1 MAAGHLVYLAP
12 GWALWRDF
20 AVRSTGFPVEGLQ
33 AFGGES
39 EGERLAEVARDPR
52 FREAVAWQS
61 RDALAHA
68 IDKHARGVP
77 EGPSRV
83 RRREEVVAS
92 FWQRYCTKN
101 DTIGFFG
108 PLGWGRFSERDPTTV
123 RGGAPEHERVVHLE
137 NWAVEAV
144 ASAAGVAPLVPM
156 SPFPERALRERL
168 ARERPDAL
176 QALDRLEAARD
187 AVAAARRED
196 VAGALARLDDVFVEV
211 TGRPAV
217 RCEQDTGGGRT
228 VAYLDCVSDLDL
240 TIGSEVLDELR
251 TTLPALLHASR
262 WWCGRVFAAGS
273 AVLEQVAQGR
283 SGPLGPLMGDL
294 MAAAWGL
301 FEHLPDEQ
309 AELQSRWAHAVGD
322 GGSTRLAERAAVAFA
337 DAAPAWHWSSYHSA
351 DVQIAAT
358 DIGALRRGQFLAVL
372 GDFHGGSNPL
382 GQGLFAHRHPESA
395 ITERIARDV
404 GPFVHL
410 LPPRRGV
417 VDMTARAYPT
427 FGTDGSIVITAGA
440 EPGPD
445 RTRAIPM
452 RDILLESGEVTDR
465 AGSFR
470 VPLAELLFLPIFIAG
485 VRTFDP
491 FGPHEGR
498 VCLGRTVVRRATW
511 SIPTADIPERADE
524 LPAWAQDRGLPRSV
538 FARIAVPLASHE
550 RKPMYIDFNSPALRR
565 VLARFIS
572 PLRDRPGARFAF
584 TEMLPTP
591 DQCWLQ
597 TEHGHHTSELRLVAL
612 DTTRVPATPAR
623 ALRDDAVR

>member
-1 MAAGHLVYLAP
+1 MAAGHLVDLAP

-33 AFGGES
+33 AFGGDG
-39 EGERLAEVARDPR
+39 EGERLAEVARDRR

-68 IDKHARGVP
+68 IDKHARGVS
-77 EGPSRV
+77 EGPSRI

-108 PLGWGRFSERDPTTV
+108 PLGWGRFSERDPTTA

-144 ASAAGVAPLVPM
+144 ASAAGVAALVPM

-176 QALDRLEAARD
+176 PVLDRLEAARD
-187 AVAAARRED
+187 AIAAARRED
-196 VAGALARLDDVFVEV
+196 VAGALARLDDVFVEI

-217 RCEQDTGGGRT
+217 RGEQDTGGGRT

-251 TTLPALLHASR
+251 TSLPAVLHASR

-273 AVLEQVAQGR
+273 AVLEQVAHGQ

-301 FEHLPDEQ
+301 YEHLHDEQ
-309 AELQSRWAHAVGD
+309 AELQIRWAQVVGD
-322 GGSTRLAERAAVAFA
+322 DSNRLTEHAAAVFA
-337 DAAPAWHWSSYHSA
+337 DALPAWQSSTYHSA

-358 DIGALRRGQFLAVL
+358 DVDAIGRGQFLAVL

-382 GQGLFAHRHPESA
+382 GQGLFAHRHPQSA
-395 ITERIARDV
+395 INERIARDL
-404 GPFVHL
+404 GPLIRL

-427 FGTDGSIVITAGA
+427 FGQDGSIVITAGD
-440 EPGPD
+440 EPVPD
-445 RTRAIPM
+445 GAQAIPI
-452 RDILLESGEVTDR
+452 RDVLLDAGEVTDR

-470 VPLAELLFLPIFIAG
+470 IPLAELLFLPIFIAG

-491 FGPHEGR
+491 FGAHEGR
-498 VCLGRTVVRRATW
+498 VCLGRTVVRRAAW
-511 SIPTADIPERADE
+511 SIPTAEIPERADE
-524 LPAWAQDRGLPRSV
+524 LPAWARDRGLPRSV

-550 RKPMYIDFNSPALRR
+550 RKPMYIDFDSPALRR
-565 VLARFIS
+565 VLTRFIS

-612 DTTRVPATPAR
+612 DTTRELSIR
-623 ALRDDAVR
+623 AMHLRDAAVR